1 MGGILKQL
9 LEWIYYSRCCCCHS
23 PSSHTVCSSCLGKI
37 KINNSRPLKIVEDI
51 PVYSLGKYDKELK
64 TLIRKLKYSG
74 KTSIATTI
82 SGLIH
87 KYWLAM
93 PLYTKSATVVPIP
106 LHFTRKLK
114 RGYNQS
120 ELIAKAFAEMSGY
133 RLNLRLLKRPVRTK
147 PLYNLSKEQRQ
158 KEMSGV
164 FKCDPKHYSGE
175 PVIIIDD
182 ICTSGTT
189 LREAIKELKRQNVE
203 CLCAIVIANP

>member
-1 MGGILKQL
+1 M
-9 LEWIYYSRCCCCHS
+9 
-23 PSSHTVCSSCLGKI
+23 
-37 KINNSRPLKIVEDI
+37 VEEI
-51 PVYSLGKYDKELK
+51 PVFSFGKYDKELK

-74 KTSIATTI
+74 KKSVAKTI
-82 SGLIH
+82 SELIH
-87 KYWLAM
+87 KYWLTV

-120 ELIAKAFAEMSGY
+120 ELVAKAFAEISGY
-133 RLNLRLLKRPVRTK
+133 RLNLKLLKRPVRTK
-147 PLYNLSKEQRQ
+147 PLYNLSKEQRL

-164 FKCDPKHYSGE
+164 FNCDPKHYSGE

-189 LREAIKELKRQNVE
+189 LSEAIKELKRQNVE
-203 CLCAIVIANP
+203 CLCAIVMANP